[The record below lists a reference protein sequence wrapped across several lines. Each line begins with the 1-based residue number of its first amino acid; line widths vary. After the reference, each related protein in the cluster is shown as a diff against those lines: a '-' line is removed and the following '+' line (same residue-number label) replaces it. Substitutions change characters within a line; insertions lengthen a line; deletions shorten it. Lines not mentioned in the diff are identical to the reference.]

1 VKDMTSKSENAMKN
15 RKKVI
20 PEFASYEEEA
30 EFWDTHDLTD
40 YWGEPVKLK
49 VAKNLSKG
57 ITIRFDEETLKAL
70 RECAHEK
77 GVGPTTLARMW
88 ILERLQTVCHPHSRS
103 SE

>member
-1 VKDMTSKSENAMKN
+1 MTPKSENATKN

-49 VAKNLSKG
+49 VAKHLSKG

-70 RECAHEK
+70 RACAHER
-77 GVGPTTLARMW
+77 GMGPTTLARMW
-88 ILERLQTVCHPHSRS
+88 ILERLDRLRKDHSGI
-103 SE
+103 